1 MPDGFFLGWELMKNK
16 LKITLSII
24 IATILAS
31 TLLLAS
37 AFYLKPEKIN
47 NNFTVN
53 SYYKGRDITKVAVL
67 EKTVSFEDDSIGAET
82 IQSRISENIEA
93 EAENLYKKYKA
104 GVLGST
110 GTTIATTDTAVT
122 IATPPA
128 ALNNYEST
136 VLSLINNIRV
146 SNGLN
151 ALQASQTLTDIARSR
166 CNDMITNSYFSHYTP
181 DGRNIFNIYRENG
194 VSYKNGGENLAQSSP
209 ASTGTPEAFINAW
222 MASPAHKANIL
233 RPEYNKI
240 GIGISESENRRVVAT
255 VFTN

>member
-1 MPDGFFLGWELMKNK
+1 MKNK
-16 LKITLSII
+16 LKPALSII
-24 IATILAS
+24 IAILLSS
-31 TLLLAS
+31 TLLLAN
-37 AFYLKPEKIN
+37 AFYLKPENIN

-53 SYYKGRDITKVAVL
+53 SYYKGKDAIKVTVL
-67 EKTVSFEDDSIGAET
+67 EKTVSFEEDSTGAKT
-82 IQSRISENIEA
+82 IQSIISENIEA
-93 EAENLYKKYKA
+93 EALNLYKKYKSE
-104 GVLGST
+104 VLGNT
-110 GTTIATTDTAVT
+110 GTTITPDAGATVT
-122 IATPPA
+122 VATSPA
-128 ALNNYEST
+128 ALNNYELT
-136 VLSLINNIRV
+136 VLNLINNIRV

-151 ALQASQTLTDIARSR
+151 VLQSSQTLTDIARLR

-181 DGRNIFNIYRENG
+181 DGRNIFNIYRENR

-240 GIGISESENRRVVAT
+240 GIGVDEGGDRRVVAI